1 MVYREHGAN
10 ASLINVIKMNGSSL
24 IVPDER
30 AIKRTATLM
39 QQSPALRQ
47 PLTTKQTKNKGREES
62 ALREWCCE
70 C

>member
-47 PLTTKQTKNKGREES
+47 QQNKQKTRAERS
-62 ALREWCCE
+62 QL
-70 C
+70 